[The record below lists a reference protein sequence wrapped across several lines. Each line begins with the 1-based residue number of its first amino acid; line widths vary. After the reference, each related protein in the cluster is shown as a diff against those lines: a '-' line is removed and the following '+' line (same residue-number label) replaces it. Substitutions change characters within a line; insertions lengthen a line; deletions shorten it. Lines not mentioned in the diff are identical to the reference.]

1 LPAVLIWFEHNA
13 THSGWVSGAHRN
25 KKRRLCAARA
35 GQAVPDPGAR
45 CCDDCNSRVVLPM
58 RLERLRER
66 DKTQREGNNGGA
78 LQ

>member
-1 LPAVLIWFEHNA
+1 MMPV
-13 THSGWVSGAHRN
+13 
-25 KKRRLCAARA
+25 
-35 GQAVPDPGAR
+35 QACCICGKAFTGHGNDPTPVVNDPGAR

-66 DKTQREGNNGGA
+66 DKAKREGSNGGA